1 MIVRKKKS
9 LGQNFIYDKNFLK
22 KISELI
28 ISSLSN
34 TIIEVGPGPGT
45 LTEYLFKKD
54 YEKIILI
61 EKDQRLIENLNKKFS
76 SKKLTIL
83 NEDALSFDYQEASLN
98 NSIIVGNL
106 PFNISVDLLYQ
117 WTKTKYWPPK
127 QSKMILMFQKEVAN
141 RIIAKPNSKSY
152 GKLSVVV
159 QSRYNISKLLD
170 VPSTLFT
177 PPPKVDGTI
186 LEFTPHLDYQLIEI
200 DKIDEVSKAAFSQ
213 RRKKIKNNMSKYI
226 EILEM
231 LSIDQN
237 LRPENLSVLNYCE
250 IAKNI

>member
-1 MIVRKKKS
+1 M
-9 LGQNFIYDKNFLK
+9 
-22 KISELI
+22 
-28 ISSLSN
+28 
-34 TIIEVGPGPGT
+34 
-45 LTEYLFKKD
+45 
-54 YEKIILI
+54 I
-61 EKDQRLIENLNKKFS
+61 EKDQRLIENLNQKFS

-106 PFNISVDLLYQ
+106 PFNISVDLLYR

-127 QSKMILMFQKEVAN
+127 HIKMILMFQKEVAN
-141 RIIAKPNSKSY
+141 RIIATQNNKSY

-159 QSRYNISKLLD
+159 QSRYKVKKLLD
-170 VPSTLFT
+170 VPSKLFT

-186 LEFTPHLDYQLIEI
+186 LEFTPHNNYKNI

>member
-9 LGQNFIYDKNFLK
+9 LGQNFIYDKNFLN
-22 KISELI
+22 KISKLI
-28 ISSLSN
+28 TSSLNN

-54 YEKIILI
+54 YKKIILI
-61 EKDQRLIENLNKKFS
+61 EKDQRLIENLNQKFS

-106 PFNISVDLLYQ
+106 PFNISVDLLYR
-117 WTKTKYWPPK
+117 WTKIKYWPPK
-127 QSKMILMFQKEVAN
+127 HIKMILMFQKEVAN
-141 RIIAKPNSKSY
+141 RIIAEPNSKSY

-170 VPSTLFT
+170 VPSILFT
-177 PPPKVDGTI
+177 PAPKVDGTI
-186 LEFTPHLDYQLIEI
+186 LEFTPHLDYQSIEI
-200 DKIDEVSKAAFSQ
+200 GKIDEVSKAAFSQ

-226 EILEM
+226 EILNK
-231 LSIDQN
+231 LSIDEN

-250 IAKNI
+250 IASNI